1 MGLISELFGKKD
13 APTSPISEEQVKK
26 ALMSIIDP
34 DLNQDIVTL
43 GFVRNL
49 KIDRGAVEFEINL
62 TTPACPVK
70 EKFKF
75 DAELA
80 VKSIPQVTSVHVIMT
95 ATTRGNVK
103 NPQTS
108 GSLGRVANILLVAS
122 GKGGVGKSTT
132 AVNLAYGLAQSG
144 SKVGLLDADI
154 HGPSV
159 PMLTGVKNP
168 SSMNGDLVCPPI
180 QNGIKMISVS
190 MFSGTEQAA
199 IMRGPMASSM
209 VKNFVNQVDW
219 GELDYLVID
228 CPPGTGDIHL
238 TLAQIIPATAVM
250 IVTTPNEISLI
261 DARKAVHMYSTLQIP
276 ILGIVETMSY
286 FQPESQKYY
295 IFGKDG
301 GKKMARQYDL
311 PLLGEIPIEVFEAPE
326 SGHEIPIVMK
336 TGKAAAA
343 YRDLTGNV
351 AREVSIHHATKGES
365 LNSFSLKWR
374 TK

>member
-1 MGLISELFGKKD
+1 MGIFGEIFGKKD
-13 APTSPISEEQVKK
+13 THISEDQVKK
-26 ALMSIIDP
+26 ALMTIIDP
-34 DLNQDIVTL
+34 DLHKDIVTL

-49 KIDRGAVEFEINL
+49 KIERGAVEFEINL

-70 EKFKF
+70 EKFKL

-80 VKSIPQVTSVHVIMT
+80 VKSIPEVTSVHVIMT
-95 ATTRGNVK
+95 ATTRGNIK
-103 NPQTS
+103 TPQNS
-108 GSLGRVANILLVAS
+108 NSLGKVANIILVAS

-132 AVNLAYGLAQSG
+132 AVNLAYGLAQVG
-144 SKVGLLDADI
+144 SKVGLLDADV

-159 PMLTGVKNP
+159 PLLTGVKNP
-168 SSMNGDLVCPPI
+168 SAMNGDLVIPPI
-180 QNGIKMISVS
+180 QNDIKMISIS
-190 MFSGTEQAA
+190 MFSGTDQAA

-238 TLAQIIPATAVM
+238 TLAQTIPATGVI

-276 ILGIVETMSY
+276 ILGIVETMSF

-301 GKKMARQYDL
+301 GKKMAQKYEL
-311 PLLGEIPIEVFEAPE
+311 PLLGEIPIEVFEERETERAK
-326 SGHEIPIVMK
+326 PIVSG

-343 YRDLTGNV
+343 YRELTGNV
-351 AREVSIHHATKGES
+351 AREVSILHATSGES